1 MAVNPLM
8 ESARSTAGVRSA
20 GVEGIRAGLK
30 GMEQAAQ
37 QMAELSAG
45 PLPAGP
51 LPAAPAATEGA
62 AAGRTGGPEDA
73 VEALLELRV
82 HQRQVQAS
90 AKVVESADAVLGFL
104 LDIHA

>member
-8 ESARSTAGVRSA
+8 ESARSTTGVRSA

-37 QMAELSAG
+37 QIAELSAG
-45 PLPAGP
+45 PL
-51 LPAAPAATEGA
+51 PAATEGA
-62 AAGRTGGPEDA
+62 AAGRTGGLEDA